1 MKGRWGKIA
10 ERNPAPRGTIQ
21 TGLDALAIVP
31 RLILVCKSP
40 RGDEGDDVALA
51 EALIRRDPQ
60 ATFVAWTRL
69 HGVAVGTLRRLA
81 GPGNDID
88 DLAQEV
94 FLRFFRHVPKLRDP
108 KALRSF
114 LIGICLRVVRGEM
127 RQRWLRRFLRLS
139 DAGETPEP
147 AGPARD
153 GDGAS
158 DAREI
163 VRRYY
168 AILGRLGHGDRS
180 LYVARH
186 VERLPLA
193 EVASLHGLSD
203 STARRH
209 LLRIARRVA
218 AMVDADPALSA
229 FLAEEEEGRRQE
241 RSP

>member
-1 MKGRWGKIA
+1 VAVI
-10 ERNPAPRGTIQ
+10 
-21 TGLDALAIVP
+21 P
-31 RLILVCKSP
+31 RLILVGKSS
-40 RGDEGDDVALA
+40 RGDDGDDVALA

-69 HGVAVGTLRRLA
+69 HGLAVGTLRRLA

-94 FLRFFRHVPKLRDP
+94 FLRFFRYVHKLRDP

-127 RQRWLRRFLRLS
+127 RQRWLRRFLRLTDGG
-139 DAGETPEP
+139 DAPEP
-147 AGPARD
+147 AGPVRD

-168 AILGRLGHGDRS
+168 LILGRLSNEDRS

-193 EVASLHGLSD
+193 EVATLHRLSD

-218 AMVDADPALSA
+218 AMVEADPALSGY
-229 FLAEEEEGRRQE
+229 LAEEERACRGE
-241 RSP
+241 RTP